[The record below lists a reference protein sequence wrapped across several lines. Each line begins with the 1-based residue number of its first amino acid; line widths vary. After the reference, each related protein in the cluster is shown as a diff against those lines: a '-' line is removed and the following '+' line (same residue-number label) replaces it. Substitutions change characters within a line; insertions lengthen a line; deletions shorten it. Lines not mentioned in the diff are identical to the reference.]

1 MIYVYIAILVI
12 CIFAIASKLNK
23 KNNTI
28 SVSYAPGTYK
38 MDSMSISSGNEALGE
53 TLKSMI
59 REYKTSDDP
68 RFQDAFAQIKTVTD
82 EVTRDFFESMTT
94 PLLLRSGYAQLESAK
109 QKNERHNSEI
119 NLKDGEYVLFKY
131 KSAAIFTVQKLF
143 TEVSYGGARVAQGV
157 FRAGAGTINSRS
169 VEGLKLKDNGVLYV
183 TNKRI
188 IFIGNN
194 NATTVYSIDKIV
206 AAVMYEEDGIL
217 LKIANANPVVF
228 NFNANFTYDSN
239 LGLFD
244 DSRLEAYNVIDSL
257 VH

>member
-1 MIYVYIAILVI
+1 MIYVYIAIIVI
-12 CIFAIASKLNK
+12 SVFAIASKLNK
-23 KNNTI
+23 KSNSIT
-28 SVSYAPGTYK
+28 VSYAPGTYK
-38 MDSMSISSGNEALGE
+38 MDAMKISAGNEALGE

-59 REYKTSDDP
+59 RDYKTSDDP
-68 RFQDAFAQIKTVTD
+68 RFQSAFEQIKSVAD
-82 EVTRDFFESMTT
+82 ESTRDYFESMTT
-94 PLLLRSGYAQLESAK
+94 PLLLRSGYAQLDSAK

-119 NLKDGEYVLFKY
+119 NLKDGEFVLYRY

-169 VEGLKLKDNGVLYV
+169 VEGLKLKDNGILYI

-188 IFIGNN
+188 IFVGNN
-194 NATTVYSIDKIV
+194 NATTVFNIDKIV
-206 AAVMYEEDGIL
+206 AAVMYESDGIL
-217 LKIANANPVVF
+217 LKLANANPIVF

-244 DSRLEAYNVIDSL
+244 DSRLEAFNVIDSL
-257 VH
+257 IH